1 MEELKQML
9 EGLQGADD
17 DTVLGNIKKM
27 MDIIKEVG
35 FVKVVE
41 DDDLK
46 DFLPD
51 IQERMSTI
59 DLEKLVPLA
68 TVIMPGFFEGMT
80 ELVENSEEAKEE
92 LEDMEDMRLLIS
104 VPELDVHMFM
114 IIEGGKFTGG
124 AEKIDNP
131 ELKIEVQKD
140 TFLNLMR
147 SETDLVSAYMAGGMT
162 MEGPLNKAMQLQSL
176 FEVIADE
183 YDMDIGFF

>member
-1 MEELKQML
+1 MEELKEML
-9 EGLQGADD
+9 NGLKDAADD
-17 DTVLGNIKKM
+17 KVIADIPKM
-27 MDIIKEVG
+27 MEIVKKEG
-35 FVKVVE
+35 FVKVVQDE
-41 DDDLK
+41 DLK

-51 IQERMSTI
+51 IQERMGTI

-68 TVIMPGFFEGMT
+68 KVLMPAFFEGMT

-114 IIEGGKFTGG
+114 IIEEGKFKGG

-131 ELKIEVQKD
+131 ELKIEVKKD

-147 SETDLVSAYMAGGMT
+147 SETDIVSAYMSGGVS

-176 FEVIADE
+176 FEAIADE
-183 YDMDIGFF
+183 YDFDIGFF